1 MQEQLTFK
9 HAYVCQPPAQVVL
22 PSVIWGHLWDEDP
35 VSSAGLG
42 CHKGQVPADISC
54 GYSNIGCTFSK
65 QVNVI
70 FSFLNK
76 STDPQCLPITSRINV
91 LWWLRVEEYGH
102 ITADVCFSFSQLC
115 HGGWGD
121 LCAVV
126 VMASTTSMMRCRAE
140 SVPMVMSVPQKSLSM
155 EPTMPTMF
163 RWEDFFASCS
173 VILPV
178 EEGSGI
184 TVDPNA
190 TLNSSFSTVNLL
202 WSRDYLLARGQPAAH
217 STQS

>member
-1 MQEQLTFK
+1 MSAHHLQDKCPLVAEGGRIRLPLMCVSPLLS
-9 HAYVCQPPAQVVL
+9 YVMV
-22 PSVIWGHLWDEDP
+22 
-35 VSSAGLG
+35 
-42 CHKGQVPADISC
+42 
-54 GYSNIGCTFSK
+54 
-65 QVNVI
+65 
-70 FSFLNK
+70 
-76 STDPQCLPITSRINV
+76 
-91 LWWLRVEEYGH
+91 
-102 ITADVCFSFSQLC
+102 
-115 HGGWGD
+115 GGGD

-184 TVDPNA
+184 TVDLNA

-202 WSRDYLLARGQPAAH
+202 WSRDYLLARGQPAAR